1 MDKHLHVNESVV
13 SFQMVIKSKH
23 LVSDE
28 EYMIQILC
36 KRVKRY
42 GAYYSGL
49 NSKNKNILLWDTWSF
64 YHHHNHDFNH
74 RCRHWHFACHIRK
87 LAGCDVKCL
96 FEQY

>member
-23 LVSDE
+23 LVSVE
-28 EYMIQILC
+28 GFMNYVLC
-36 KRVKRY
+36 KWVKRY
-42 GAYYSGL
+42 GDNYSGL
-49 NSKNKNILLWDTWSF
+49 IIKNKNIILWDTWPF

-74 RCRHWHFACHIRK
+74 RRRHWHFACHICK

-96 FEQY
+96 FEQN